1 LWLEEAASPLARAC
15 PREAARRPS
24 RPPWPARSPS
34 CACWCRR
41 PPRRRSA
48 WRAASVGRSARP
60 AAEPPPLPARNR
72 ARPPR
77 GPPAPAG
84 PPPRRSRRARW
95 PARPPRRR
103 GALRRPRRRGPGVC
117 PTRDGGRRLLHAER
131 HRHESQG
138 GRDQGV
144 SRRRALCCS
153 PSTCSRGAD
162 MRRQDVSVCGL
173 RGPSQGPRAVARDDG
188 GRCESRS
195 RGWGPAYWA
204 STARASTTSGR
215 PWGTLRP
222 SPALCRWRPA
232 GAALSPPSPY
242 IGRASVR
249 PHHPRGC
256 APRKPGREG
265 SLIRACPP
273 LAKVWGWHG
282 LFRTEGFFVP
292 PRRES
297 RGAWAAHAFFR
308 AEPAGRHLRRC
319 RCHRRKRACSQS

>member
-153 PSTCSRGAD
+153 PSTCSRGTFLWILLLY
-162 MRRQDVSVCGL
+162 RRT
-173 RGPSQGPRAVARDDG
+173 GP
-188 GRCESRS
+188 
-195 RGWGPAYWA
+195 
-204 STARASTTSGR
+204 TS
-215 PWGTLRP
+215 
-222 SPALCRWRPA
+222 AL
-232 GAALSPPSPY
+232 G
-242 IGRASVR
+242 
-249 PHHPRGC
+249 HP
-256 APRKPGREG
+256 
-265 SLIRACPP
+265 PP
-273 LAKVWGWHG
+273 LAGT
-282 LFRTEGFFVP
+282 LP
-292 PRRES
+292 LAPCRRGALASLAVYRACIRATASSARLCAQEARARGS

>member
-153 PSTCSRGAD
+153 PSTCSRG
-162 MRRQDVSVCGL
+162 
-173 RGPSQGPRAVARDDG
+173 
-188 GRCESRS
+188 
-195 RGWGPAYWA
+195 
-204 STARASTTSGR
+204 

-242 IGRASVR
+242 IGARWAGTLCSFFFSTRGIGLLER
-249 PHHPRGC
+249 PLSWLPQ
-256 APRKPGREG
+256 
-265 SLIRACPP
+265 LCPP
-273 LAKVWGWHG
+273 QA
-282 LFRTEGFFVP
+282 
-292 PRRES
+292 RES
-297 RGAWAAHAFFR
+297 GGL
-308 AEPAGRHLRRC
+308 GRPCVFSR
-319 RCHRRKRACSQS
+319 

>member
-153 PSTCSRGAD
+153 PSTCSRG
-162 MRRQDVSVCGL
+162 SVHC
-173 RGPSQGPRAVARDDG
+173 
-188 GRCESRS
+188 
-195 RGWGPAYWA
+195 
-204 STARASTTSGR
+204 
-215 PWGTLRP
+215 
-222 SPALCRWRPA
+222 
-232 GAALSPPSPY
+232 
-242 IGRASVR
+242 
-249 PHHPRGC
+249 
-256 APRKPGREG
+256 
-265 SLIRACPP
+265 
-273 LAKVWGWHG
+273 HG
-282 LFRTEGFFVP
+282 FHSFVP

>member
-162 MRRQDVSVCGL
+162 MSLGAPSAPRRHSAAGAL
-173 RGPSQGPRAVARDDG
+173 PAR
-188 GRCESRS
+188 RS
-195 RGWGPAYWA
+195 RLPRRISGHGGPGPC
-204 STARASTTSGR
+204 ARFFFRLVVLHIFNSMVGLLERPLSWLPQLCPPQARESGGLGR
-215 PWGTLRP
+215 P
-222 SPALCRWRPA
+222 C
-232 GAALSPPSPY
+232 
-242 IGRASVR
+242 V
-249 PHHPRGC
+249 
-256 APRKPGREG
+256 
-265 SLIRACPP
+265 
-273 LAKVWGWHG
+273 
-282 LFRTEGFFVP
+282 F
-292 PRRES
+292 S
-297 RGAWAAHAFFR
+297 R
-308 AEPAGRHLRRC
+308 
-319 RCHRRKRACSQS
+319 

>member
-242 IGRASVR
+242 IGARWAGTLCSFFFSTRGIAHLQLNGRIVRASTVMASTALS
-249 PHHPRGC
+249 P
-256 APRKPGREG
+256 PGARVG
-265 SLIRACPP
+265 GPGPPMRFFALSP
-273 LAKVWGWHG
+273 LAATCDDADAIVASARAPSHDR
-282 LFRTEGFFVP
+282 FRE
-292 PRRES
+292 
-297 RGAWAAHAFFR
+297 
-308 AEPAGRHLRRC
+308 
-319 RCHRRKRACSQS
+319 

>member
-173 RGPSQGPRAVARDDG
+173 RGRTGP
-188 GRCESRS
+188 
-195 RGWGPAYWA
+195 
-204 STARASTTSGR
+204 TS
-215 PWGTLRP
+215 
-222 SPALCRWRPA
+222 AL
-232 GAALSPPSPY
+232 G
-242 IGRASVR
+242 
-249 PHHPRGC
+249 HP
-256 APRKPGREG
+256 
-265 SLIRACPP
+265 PP
-273 LAKVWGWHG
+273 LAGT
-282 LFRTEGFFVP
+282 LPLAPCR
-292 PRRES
+292 
-297 RGAWAAHAFFR
+297 RGALASLAVY
-308 AEPAGRHLRRC
+308 
-319 RCHRRKRACSQS
+319 RACIRATASSARLCAQEARARGVADTGMSAAREGLGMAWPLPHRGVAFVVVEDC

>member
-162 MRRQDVSVCGL
+162 MRRQDHALHKCSYNAAGL
-173 RGPSQGPRAVARDDG
+173 ANRGAVFMYIA
-188 GRCESRS
+188 GRVR
-195 RGWGPAYWA
+195 PLWA
-204 STARASTTSGR
+204 
-215 PWGTLRP
+215 PYL
-222 SPALCRWRPA
+222 A
-232 GAALSPPSPY
+232 GAAPV
-242 IGRASVR
+242 AA
-249 PHHPRGC
+249 C
-256 APRKPGREG
+256 
-265 SLIRACPP
+265 IRATASSARLC
-273 LAKVWGWHG
+273 AQEARARG
-282 LFRTEGFFVP
+282 
-292 PRRES
+292 S

-319 RCHRRKRACSQS
+319 RCHRRKRACSQSV

>member
-173 RGPSQGPRAVARDDG
+173 RGRTGPTSALGHPPPLAGTLPLAPCRRGALASLAVYRGTVGRDLVLVFFFD
-188 GRCESRS
+188 S
-195 RGWGPAYWA
+195 WYWIV
-204 STARASTTSGR
+204 RASTVMAST
-215 PWGTLRP
+215 
-222 SPALCRWRPA
+222 
-232 GAALSPPSPY
+232 ALSPP
-242 IGRASVR
+242 GARV
-249 PHHPRGC
+249 GG
-256 APRKPGREG
+256 PGPPMRFFAL
-265 SLIRACPP
+265 SP
-273 LAKVWGWHG
+273 LAATCDDADAIVASARAPSQYR
-282 LFRTEGFFVP
+282 FRE
-292 PRRES
+292 
-297 RGAWAAHAFFR
+297 
-308 AEPAGRHLRRC
+308 
-319 RCHRRKRACSQS
+319 

>member
-153 PSTCSRGAD
+153 PSTCSRG
-162 MRRQDVSVCGL
+162 
-173 RGPSQGPRAVARDDG
+173 
-188 GRCESRS
+188 
-195 RGWGPAYWA
+195 
-204 STARASTTSGR
+204 

-282 LFRTEGFFVP
+282 LFRTEGLP
-292 PRRES
+292 LSLWKSINGE
-297 RGAWAAHAFFR
+297 
-308 AEPAGRHLRRC
+308 E
-319 RCHRRKRACSQS
+319 ACC

>member
-153 PSTCSRGAD
+153 PSTCSRG
-162 MRRQDVSVCGL
+162 
-173 RGPSQGPRAVARDDG
+173 
-188 GRCESRS
+188 
-195 RGWGPAYWA
+195 
-204 STARASTTSGR
+204 

-242 IGRASVR
+242 IGAAARPAVLAVGRDLVLVFFFDSWYWIVRASTVMASTALS
-249 PHHPRGC
+249 P
-256 APRKPGREG
+256 PGARVG
-265 SLIRACPP
+265 GPGPPMRFFALSP
-273 LAKVWGWHG
+273 LAATCDDADAIVASARAPSHDR
-282 LFRTEGFFVP
+282 FRE
-292 PRRES
+292 
-297 RGAWAAHAFFR
+297 
-308 AEPAGRHLRRC
+308 
-319 RCHRRKRACSQS
+319 